1 MMLEN
6 TDRASELEAKL
17 RALPGV
23 REAAV
28 FLWKPAE
35 RGQRLVA
42 YLVPDND
49 YLDRTLAGADDV
61 TRRIQKWRKTYE
73 LTQVG
78 KESSVS
84 QPDFNILG
92 WNSSYTRLP
101 IPEEEMREW
110 VELTTQEIARCEPS
124 EVLELGCGVGLLLL
138 RLARQC
144 QRYVGV
150 DNAPAV
156 LQALERQ
163 MHQLGGDWNQVELLE
178 RAADHFDGFGA
189 NSFDTVILNSV
200 AQYLPRLG
208 YLVGIL
214 EKAVRVVKPGGRIF
228 LGDLR
233 SLPLEGPFAAS
244 VELFQASAAMTVAEL
259 RERVRKRMQ
268 FDEQLVLSPALFLAL
283 RQRWPEISRVEL
295 QPRRGRFD
303 NEMNRYRY
311 NAILHVG
318 AAPAEKLKPEWIP
331 WRPTEM
337 TLESLATTLERQ
349 TPELLGF
356 TNVPNR
362 RVAKDV
368 LAFDKLQTRR
378 GSEPVEA
385 FKKEIECIT
394 EFGID
399 PQDLWSLA
407 GKSNYDVR
415 ISWAASR
422 TDGNYDVLLCRK
434 GQGAVPTAG
443 DVAWPEPAAIHS
455 DLDAYS
461 NAPTR
466 AIPLERFRNQLRQ
479 YCEQRLPE
487 TMRPLDIILLNAVN
501 LAPDG
506 KPDRQAL
513 PFPD

>member
-1 MMLEN
+1 MLEN
-6 TDRASELEAKL
+6 TNRAGELEAKL

-35 RGQRLVA
+35 QGHRLVA

-49 YLDRTLAGADDV
+49 YLDRTLVGADDI

-92 WNSSYTRLP
+92 WNSSYTRLL

-110 VELTTQEIARCEPS
+110 VGVTTQEIARSEPS

-144 QRYVGV
+144 KRYVGV

-156 LQALERQ
+156 LQALKRQ
-163 MHQLGGDWNQVELLE
+163 MHQLGGEWNQVELLE

-200 AQYLPRLG
+200 AQYLPSLG

-233 SLPLEGPFAAS
+233 SLPLERPFAAS
-244 VELFQASAAMTVAEL
+244 VELFQASAAMTIAEL
-259 RERVRKRMQ
+259 RERVRKRIQ

-295 QPRRGRFD
+295 HPRRGRFE

-318 AAPAEKLKPEWIP
+318 AAPAKQLKPEWFP

-337 TLESLATTLERQ
+337 TLESLAIALERQ

-378 GSEPVEA
+378 GSETVES
-385 FKKEIECIT
+385 FKMEIAGAAEY
-394 EFGID
+394 GVD
-399 PQDLWSLA
+399 PQDFSSLA
-407 GKSNYDVR
+407 DKSDYDVQ

-422 TDGNYDVLLCRK
+422 ADGSYDVLLHRK
-434 GQGAVPTAG
+434 GRSAAPHAV
-443 DVAWPEPAAIHS
+443 DVAWPEPAVIHA
-455 DLDAYS
+455 DLDAYAS
-461 NAPTR
+461 APMR
-466 AIPLERFRNQLRQ
+466 AIPLERFRNQLRR
-479 YCEQRLPE
+479 YCEQNLPE
-487 TMRPLDIILLNAVN
+487 TMRPLDIILLNAIN

-506 KPDRQAL
+506 KPDRPAL
-513 PFPD
+513 PMPD